1 MVSLLVEVAPQVMQ
15 LYPSMIAKIIEALCY
30 SIAVFMTEEL
40 EHASWVDKVWLW
52 EKALYRF
59 EADDLTD
66 IVSSVS
72 IIPPPFLS
80 PFPLLLPFLPPSLPL
95 PPPCSLFFLSLPSP
109 PPALSLPLPFLSPI
123 PYSPPSLLSLPS
135 PPSLPPPSLSP
146 LPSSYPSPPPALSLS
161 PPFLFLPLPSSPLF
175 LPLPTGHSDS
185 DPMSA
190 GLADGAPNT
199 ADGPGGHPLHRQTQF
214 RL

>member
-109 PPALSLPLPFLSPI
+109 PPALSLPHPLLSSLPALSPL
-123 PYSPPSLLSLPS
+123 SSLPS
-135 PPSLPPPSLSP
+135 SSFPLPPPLLLPFPSSCPFSLPSLPLPPPPFLSP
-146 LPSSYPSPPPALSLS
+146 LPS
-161 PPFLFLPLPSSPLF
+161 
-175 LPLPTGHSDS
+175 PT
-185 DPMSA
+185 
-190 GLADGAPNT
+190 
-199 ADGPGGHPLHRQTQF
+199 HRS
-214 RL
+214 